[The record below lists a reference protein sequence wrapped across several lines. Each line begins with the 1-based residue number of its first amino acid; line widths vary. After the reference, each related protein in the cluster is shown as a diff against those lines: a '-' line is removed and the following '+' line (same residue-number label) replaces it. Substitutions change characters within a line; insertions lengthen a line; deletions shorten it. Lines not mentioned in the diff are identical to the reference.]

1 VGISVPPKT
10 PPQIVNRLAALIEQA
25 MKDPDMQ
32 AQLVA
37 QGVTPVF
44 EGPAEITA
52 RMAREI
58 DMFSA
63 LGKRANISME

>member
-1 VGISVPPKT
+1 MPPKT

-25 MKDPDMQ
+25 LKDPDMQ

-44 EGPAEITA
+44 EGPAEITT

>member
-1 VGISVPPKT
+1 
-10 PPQIVNRLAALIEQA
+10 LAALIEQA

-63 LGKRANISME
+63 LGKRANISMD

>member
-1 VGISVPPKT
+1 
-10 PPQIVNRLAALIEQA
+10 

>member
-1 VGISVPPKT
+1 MG
-10 PPQIVNRLAALIEQA
+10 RLYRSPSNSATSAL
-25 MKDPDMQ
+25 
-32 AQLVA
+32 VS